1 MGLNVSWKLC
11 FLFNYEFVFR
21 EMTKANTQFC
31 NDFDSSMIFTIK
43 NIIGGWP
50 DKFQDIIFKSTKGS
64 DIEIEVETVPLDNSW
79 GKKEFFKKLCFALK
93 RSMFSVFLVV

>member
-1 MGLNVSWKLC
+1 
-11 FLFNYEFVFR
+11 
-21 EMTKANTQFC
+21 MTKANTQFC

-64 DIEIEVETVPLDNSW
+64 DIEIEVETVPLDNS
-79 GKKEFFKKLCFALK
+79 
-93 RSMFSVFLVV
+93 